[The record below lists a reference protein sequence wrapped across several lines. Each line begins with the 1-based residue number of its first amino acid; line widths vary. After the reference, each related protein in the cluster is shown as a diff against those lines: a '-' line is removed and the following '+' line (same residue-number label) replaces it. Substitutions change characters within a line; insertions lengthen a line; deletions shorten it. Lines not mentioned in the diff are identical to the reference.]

1 MEKQFETILS
11 LLASENPEDSPM
23 IDKVVSWVDGLL
35 PKSIA
40 ALKKAESVSLE
51 SKLMKLLKL
60 MKWMEGR
67 LGERVVFPRMVQ
79 IETGTLGPPQRHS
92 LH

>member
-1 MEKQFETILS
+1 MILS
-11 LLASENPEDSPM
+11 LLALESVEDSPF
-23 IDKVVSWVDGLL
+23 IDKVSAWVDGLL
-35 PKSIA
+35 AKSIA

-67 LGERVVFPRMVQ
+67 LSERVIFPRMIQV
-79 IETGTLGPPQRHS
+79 ETATLGPPQRQS
-92 LH
+92 LP

>member
-1 MEKQFETILS
+1 MIEKIST
-11 LLASENPEDSPM
+11 
-23 IDKVVSWVDGLL
+23 WVDGLL

-67 LGERVVFPRMVQ
+67 LSERVIFPRMVQ
-79 IETGTLGPPQRHS
+79 VETATLAPPQRNN
-92 LH
+92 LP